1 MASKEVLK
9 KRLEYKQKSLENLY
23 KAYDELS
30 DGTVQSYTI
39 GSRSLT
45 YRDLSSI
52 ENQIKKLESEV
63 DSLTAQIEGKKRR
76 KAFGVIPID
85 R

>member
-23 KAYDELS
+23 KAYDKLS

-52 ENQIKKLESEV
+52 ENQIEKLESEV